1 MNKLILLLLS
11 ILLLNTSCSENENT
25 TPTSIENSKPLPKTI
40 EEVNTTNGSTTTFT
54 YNDNK
59 LLEIAGG
66 GIYLDW
72 VYKIV
77 YTYTGDLITKEIGY
91 LGNGIVY
98 TTEYTYENDK
108 LKTVLLT
115 YDHST
120 PEKSVYTYESEN
132 VVKIETYT
140 TSYSTDIWQLAYNVP
155 TVRINFN
162 KGNILFRENLDK
174 DGNVTSA
181 ISYEYD
187 KNPNIFT
194 NILGFDKLFFK
205 NSYPN
210 NFYRYFHIEN
220 INNVNNVTFY
230 KEYYG
235 ALAVSSDRVGF
246 NYGTNSFP
254 SEKLEYY
261 NFDMSRVDQ
270 IFTYY

>member
-140 TSYSTDIWQLAYNVP
+140 TSYSIDIWQLAYNVP

-235 ALAVSSDRVGF
+235 ALAFSSDRVGF

-254 SEKLEYY
+254 SKKLEYY

>member
-140 TSYSTDIWQLAYNVP
+140 TSYSIDIWQLAYNVP

>member
-235 ALAVSSDRVGF
+235 ALAFSSDRVGF